1 LCIRTKKDNQ
11 KKEQLKPEHRLKNKG
26 LFGLCIEMLL
36 VLSGL
41 ISFTIP
47 KQTMPFPVKPVQH
60 SRLESVDFNNLPFG
74 RVFSDHMFVADFDG
88 RQWTNAG
95 IEPYAPLM
103 LDPSSAVIHYGQS
116 IFEGLKAYRSE
127 SGSILLFRPIENWK
141 RMCNSAIRLNM
152 PEIPRDIFMDGLQ
165 ELVKRDAKWVPPGEG
180 NSLYIRPV
188 YFATDPVIGVHPS
201 EQYKFL
207 ILTCPSGPYYS
218 HDLKVRIEK
227 TYSRASRSGTGY
239 AKAAGNYAGALYPTQ
254 LAKAAGYD
262 QVIWTD
268 AATNTKVEESGTM
281 NLMFVIDEV
290 LVTPSLSASK
300 LAGVTRDSVI
310 EIARYWGMPVEER
323 DVYVSEVVEALRN
336 GKLTE
341 AFGTGTAANIAT
353 ISVIAEEGVDYTVPP
368 VDASSFSIRAS
379 LFLNNLKSGGED
391 DPFGWITKL

>member
-1 LCIRTKKDNQ
+1 MQ
-11 KKEQLKPEHRLKNKG
+11 
-26 LFGLCIEMLL
+26 F

-41 ISFTIP
+41 FSFTSP
-47 KQTMPFPVKPVQH
+47 NQTMSFPIQRVSN
-60 SRLESVDFNNLPFG
+60 SRLESTDFKNLPFG

-88 RQWTNAG
+88 QQWVNVG
-95 IEPYAPLM
+95 IQPYAPLM
-103 LDPSSAVIHYGQS
+103 LDPSVAVIHYGQS
-116 IFEGLKAYRSE
+116 IFEGLKAYRAA
-127 SGSILLFRPIENWK
+127 SGEILLFRPTENYK
-141 RMCNSAIRLNM
+141 RMCNSALRLSM
-152 PEIPRDIFMDGLQ
+152 PEIPTAIFMDGLQ
-165 ELVKRDAKWVPPGEG
+165 ELIRLDAEWVPPGDG

-201 EQYKFL
+201 EQYTFL

-281 NLMFVIDEV
+281 NLMFVIDGV

-323 DVYVSEVVEALRN
+323 DVYVAEVVDALRN

-353 ISVIAEEGVDYTVPP
+353 ISIIAEEGVDYRVPP
-368 VDASSFSIRAS
+368 VTSSSFSMRAS
-379 LFLNNLKSGGED
+379 RYLNELKTGMVS
-391 DPFGWITKL
+391 DPFGWIVRI

>member
-1 LCIRTKKDNQ
+1 
-11 KKEQLKPEHRLKNKG
+11 
-26 LFGLCIEMLL
+26 
-36 VLSGL
+36 
-41 ISFTIP
+41 
-47 KQTMPFPVKPVQH
+47 MPFPIQRISS
-60 SRLESVDFNNLPFG
+60 SRIESTDFNHLPFG
-74 RVFSDHMFVADFDG
+74 RVFSDHMFVADFNG
-88 RQWTNAG
+88 HEWINVG
-95 IEPYAPLM
+95 IEPYAPLS

-116 IFEGLKAYRSE
+116 IFEGMKAYRTE
-127 SGSILLFRPIENWK
+127 SGSILLFRPLENYK
-141 RMCNSAIRLNM
+141 RMCNSALRLSM
-152 PEIPRDIFMDGLQ
+152 PEIPQDIFMDGLQ
-165 ELVKRDAKWVPPGEG
+165 ELVKLDGGWVPPGEG

-201 EQYKFL
+201 ENYKFL

-281 NLMFVIDEV
+281 NLMFVIDGV

-310 EIARYWGMPVEER
+310 EIARHWGMPVEER
-323 DVYVSEVVEALRN
+323 DVFVAEVVEALRN

-353 ISVIAEEGVDYTVPP
+353 ISVIAEEGIDYKVPP
-368 VDASSFSIRAS
+368 VDASSFSMRAS
-379 LFLNNLKSGGED
+379 HFLNELKSGRTE
-391 DPFGWITKL
+391 DPFGWIVRL